1 MSKLEKK
8 LAKLGYKY
16 SDDFMSVYVYVKS
29 YYKYN
34 LTIEA
39 WPHANK
45 ILEGYVDLDGMRVYK
60 QRDISR
66 LQKAFTKL
74 QHDLKELK
82 NEK

>member
-16 SDDFMSVYVYVKS
+16 CDDFMSVYVFVKT
-29 YYKYN
+29 YNKYN

-45 ILEGYVDLDGMRVYK
+45 VIEGYVDLDGMSIHN

-66 LQKAFTKL
+66 LQKAYNKL
-74 QHDLKELK
+74 QQDLKELE

>member
-1 MSKLEKK
+1 MSKIERK
-8 LAKLGYKY
+8 LARLGYKY
-16 SDDFMSVYVYVKS
+16 CDDFMSVYVYVKS

-39 WPHANK
+39 WPYANK
-45 ILEGYVDLDGMRVYK
+45 IIEGYIDLDGMRVYK

-66 LQKAFTKL
+66 LQKAYNKL
-74 QHDLKELK
+74 QQDLKELE

>member
-45 ILEGYVDLDGMRVYK
+45 MIEGYVDLDGMRVYK
-60 QRDISR
+60 QRDIYR
-66 LQKAFTKL
+66 LQKAYNKL
-74 QHDLKELK
+74 QQDLKELE

>member
-16 SDDFMSVYVYVKS
+16 YDDLMSVYVFVKT
-29 YYKYN
+29 YNKYN

-39 WPHANK
+39 WPYANK
-45 ILEGYVDLDGMRVYK
+45 VIEGYIDLDGMKIYN

-66 LQKAFTKL
+66 LQKAYNKL
-74 QHDLKELK
+74 QQDLKELE

>member
-16 SDDFMSVYVYVKS
+16 CDDFMSVYVYVKS

-45 ILEGYVDLDGMRVYK
+45 VIEGYIDLDGMKISK
-60 QRDISR
+60 QRDIYR
-66 LQKAFTKL
+66 LQKAYNKL
-74 QHDLKELK
+74 QQDLKELE

>member
-1 MSKLEKK
+1 MSKLEEK

-16 SDDFMSVYVYVKS
+16 YDDLMSVYVYVKS

-39 WPHANK
+39 QPHANK
-45 ILEGYVDLDGMRVYK
+45 IIEGYVDLDGMRVYK

-66 LQKAFTKL
+66 LQKAYNKL
-74 QHDLKELK
+74 QQDLKELE

>member
-45 ILEGYVDLDGMRVYK
+45 VIEGYVDLDGMTIHK
-60 QRDISR
+60 QRDINR
-66 LQKAFTKL
+66 LQRAYNKL
-74 QHDLKELK
+74 QQDLKEI
-82 NEK
+82 